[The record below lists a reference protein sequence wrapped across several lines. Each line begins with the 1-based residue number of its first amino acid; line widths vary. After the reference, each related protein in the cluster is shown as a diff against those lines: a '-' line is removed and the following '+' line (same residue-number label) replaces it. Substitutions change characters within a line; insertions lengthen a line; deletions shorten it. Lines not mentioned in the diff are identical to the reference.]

1 MPISEGV
8 PSISAAVV
16 FSSRFG
22 STERVAKSLESG
34 LRQGGMRTLR
44 ANITEIA
51 PESLKQYDLICLGGP
66 TEAFGA
72 SKPMKE
78 FLQAIKGIDLQGKLC
93 FAFDTKLDS
102 RLSGSAAK
110 RIEQALDDQGLRVIY
125 PRESAI
131 VKTVKQGGAITGAVL
146 GEGEEKKFEQVGLK
160 VAASAAE
167 SMAIIQT

>member
-1 MPISEGV
+1 MSSSTGV
-8 PSISAAVV
+8 PSMRAAVV

-34 LRQGGMRTLR
+34 LKQAGMRTFCTS
-44 ANITEIA
+44 ITEIA
-51 PESLKQYDLICLGGP
+51 PESLKEYDLICVGGP

-78 FLQAIKGIDLQGKLC
+78 FLRATKGINLEGKLC

-110 RIEQALDDQGLRVIY
+110 HIEEALDDQGLRVIY
-125 PRESAI
+125 PRKSAI
-131 VKTVKQGGAITGAVL
+131 VKTVKQGGAIKGAVL
-146 GEGEEKKFEQVGLK
+146 SDGEDKKFEQVGLK
-160 VAASAAE
+160 VAASAANT
-167 SMAIIQT
+167 MARIQT